1 MERAIIPEWHN
12 PHTWSPLAQEAAENH
27 FTWILL
33 QHLGEKGD
41 KKPKAEFFQAVGP
54 LTQGIS

>member
-1 MERAIIPEWHN
+1 MEIPEWHN
-12 PHTWSPLAQEAAENH
+12 PHAWSPLAQEVPENH

-33 QHLGEKGD
+33 QYLGEKGD
-41 KKPKAEFFQAVGP
+41 KKSKAAFFQAVGP

>member
-1 MERAIIPEWHN
+1 MEIPEWHN
-12 PHTWSPLAQEAAENH
+12 PHAWSPLAQEVPENH

-41 KKPKAEFFQAVGP
+41 KKPKAAFFQAVGP